1 MDDDKLTV
9 GREFPNECS
18 VAQHLVRVFRYLFSA
33 VAHVGYVVVRQ
44 DFGGDQ
50 VSLVESTACVKWRPI
65 SVGSGSDRTIIRESD
80 VWANQLPAM
89 SWIGRGNVMWWS
101 PWMIAKQNLG
111 RPLEQGKSDALKSI
125 LTRHTHWITFGFLL
139 GCGRG

>member
-1 MDDDKLTV
+1 M
-9 GREFPNECS
+9 
-18 VAQHLVRVFRYLFSA
+18 
-33 VAHVGYVVVRQ
+33 AHIGYVVVRQ

-89 SWIGRGNVMWWS
+89 SWIGRGKCYVVVS
-101 PWMIAKQNLG
+101 LDDCKT
-111 RPLEQGKSDALKSI
+111 KSRQADRAGQIRRLKVNPYETHALD
-125 LTRHTHWITFGFLL
+125 HF
-139 GCGRG
+139 